1 MDRADE
7 PSLTDLQRNTE
18 RTRAELA
25 ATVHQLRSKVSET
38 VTDFRERAS
47 PETMKAEIS
56 GYFRGKA
63 DALMD
68 RARENPLQA
77 AAIGVGVGYP
87 LFKIARSIPAPIL
100 MVGAG
105 LYLLGSSS
113 GQKLTET
120 VSKKVA
126 AAAEGVSDSFGAG
139 VEVVNRKVHD
149 TQDMAAS
156 GMAAARDTIASGVEG
171 ARQHAGALGSS
182 LNPLKDGV
190 ADLATSA
197 SDRAGNIAGSAS
209 DGVTGLKQRAVEA
222 FAATSDAMSA
232 GVARTGSLVRDGASS
247 AAEFGANTGLKLRDQ
262 AADASYKVSAGIGE
276 VIQRNPLLVGGL
288 GLTIGMLIASALPKS
303 DVERNIMG
311 SASADAQKRAG
322 AFASQQFG
330 TVKDLAS
337 GALASIA
344 DNAGNEGLMPTDLNA
359 VAEDIGRRV
368 RKVAESASDAAFGHA
383 DEKTIDAHKV
393 AQDQSRSSL

>member
-1 MDRADE
+1 
-7 PSLTDLQRNTE
+7 
-18 RTRAELA
+18 
-25 ATVHQLRSKVSET
+25 
-38 VTDFRERAS
+38 
-47 PETMKAEIS
+47 
-56 GYFRGKA
+56 
-63 DALMD
+63 MD

-126 AAAEGVSDSFGAG
+126 AAAEGLSDSFGAG

-149 TQDMAAS
+149 TQDIVAS

-171 ARQHAGALGSS
+171 ARQQAGALPSS

-197 SDRAGNIAGSAS
+197 SDRADNIAGSAS
-209 DGVTGLKQRAVEA
+209 DGVAGLKQRAVEA

-232 GVARTGSLVRDGASS
+232 GVARTGSLVRDGASN
-247 AAEFGANTGLKLRDQ
+247 AAEFGTNTGLKLRDQ
-262 AADASYKVSAGIGE
+262 VVDASNKVSAGIGE

-337 GALASIA
+337 GALADIA
-344 DNAGNEGLMPTDLNA
+344 DRAGNEGLMPADLNA
-359 VAEDIGRRV
+359 AAEDIGRRV
-368 RKVAESASDAAFGHA
+368 RKFAESASDAAFGHA
-383 DEKTIDAHKV
+383 
-393 AQDQSRSSL
+393 